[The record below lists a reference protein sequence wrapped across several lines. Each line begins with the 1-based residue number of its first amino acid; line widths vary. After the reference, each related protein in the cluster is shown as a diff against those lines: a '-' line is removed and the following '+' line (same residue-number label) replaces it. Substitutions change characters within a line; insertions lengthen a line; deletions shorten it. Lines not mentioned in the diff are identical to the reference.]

1 VKTRRA
7 SAGLLAALCVTL
19 TLVTRGG
26 SAEPSVVPSRILQ
39 AAAAE
44 GSVRVIVHLGGLGAV
59 PEAALSSASAVAS
72 QRQQIASAQ
81 DTVRQSLRGTSH
93 RILRQY
99 QTIPYLAID
108 ASPDTLRMVESLR
121 GVVTAVHED
130 FVLRS
135 ALGQSAAVVQAPPAW
150 EAGRDGSGT
159 VIAILDTGVDKN
171 HEFLAGKVVEE
182 ACFAA
187 GGSCPNGQDT
197 QLGPGSG
204 VPCTFNPSGCSHG
217 THVAGIAAGLGGP
230 PTSASFS
237 GIGRAAQIMSVQ
249 VFRDAGGGSP
259 SAAGSDVLAGLE
271 RVYALRTTHDFGA
284 VNMSLGGGI
293 FTSTCNGAP
302 GVEPFKIVI
311 DNLRAAGIA
320 TVVASGNDGSRD
332 AISFPA
338 CISTA
343 VSVGS
348 TDDGSFGTT
357 VDRVSDYSN
366 IAPFVSL
373 LAPGKWITSSFPRSN
388 PPLYQTISGTSMST
402 PHVAGAFAILKQ
414 IMPAVDVTTKLKAL
428 RSTGVPVTDTR
439 LGAPGTTTL
448 KRIRVNAAAELLETL
463 DLRVTLL
470 TGPIRVAAGA
480 SYTLEYAVRS
490 TGGRPADASLVGLFL
505 SPDTTITTDDVALGS
520 VEVASLAPR
529 TTATGSAVVQIP
541 TNTSPGTYF
550 FGAIAN
556 VDGAVDENDVS
567 NNTRVSAAVQVVR
580 PDYVVKSVTTSVGAA
595 APGSSFRVTQV
606 IRNIAPPPNKAP
618 ASIAEL
624 FLSDDDLLDGGDVSL
639 GTVAVPQI
647 VAGGAT
653 TVVRRVQTPPGTPAG
668 LYWVFARANAGDI
681 VVEADLGNNVGATSK
696 PLIVGPDL
704 APKAATPTPRKRA
717 PGMTVSVATTVK
729 NRGGQPAGAFDLTV
743 YLSTNA
749 TFDAGVDVPVGT
761 RRVSS
766 LAAGAT
772 FTGSIVATLP
782 ADQPAGDYFLLVR
795 ADAGGEVAEA
805 DETNNVLAT
814 VVKVVPPD
822 LATIKLTAT
831 PSVIEAGMTVSVKQA
846 VKNLA
851 GLAGKA
857 AATTSRLYLSMDV
870 DLDDGA
876 DEILLDVPIPALAGG
891 ATVSLTRSVQ
901 IPPETPAGTYYV
913 IAAANVVSPIQ
924 ENDPTGGANNILAL
938 ATPITVSA
946 ATP

>member
-1 VKTRRA
+1 VKTRLA

-19 TLVTRGG
+19 ALVTRGG
-26 SAEPSVVPSRILQ
+26 SAEPPVVPPRLLQ

-44 GSVRVIVHLGGLGAV
+44 GSVRVIVHLGGIGAV

-72 QRQQIASAQ
+72 QRQRIASAQ
-81 DTVRQSLRGTSH
+81 DTVRRSLRGTSH
-93 RILRQY
+93 GILRQY

-108 ASPDTLRMVESLR
+108 ASPDALRMVESLR
-121 GVVTAVHED
+121 GVVTAVNED

-159 VIAILDTGVDKN
+159 VIAILDTGVDKG

-187 GGSCPNGQDT
+187 GGNCPNGQDT

-204 VPCTFNPSGCSHG
+204 VPCTFNATECVHG

-230 PTSASFS
+230 PTSIAFS
-237 GIGRAAQIMSVQ
+237 GIGRGADIMSVQ
-249 VFRDAGGGSP
+249 VFANGGGG
-259 SAAGSDVLAGLE
+259 AATASGSDVLAGLE
-271 RVYALRTTHDFGA
+271 RVYALRNTHNFGA

-293 FTSTCNGAP
+293 FTSTCDGAV
-302 GVEPFKIVI
+302 GVAPFKMVI

-320 TVVASGNDGSRD
+320 TVVASGNDFSPN

-348 TDDGSFGTT
+348 TDDGSLGTT

-373 LAPGKWITSSFPRSN
+373 LAPGKWITSSFPRST

-402 PHVAGAFAILKQ
+402 PHVAGAFAVLKQ
-414 IMPAVDVTTKLKAL
+414 VMPDVDVTTKLKAL

-439 LGAPGTTTL
+439 PGAPGTTTL
-448 KRIRVNAAAELLETL
+448 RRIKVNAAAQLLETL

-470 TGPIRVAAGA
+470 TGPIKIAAGA
-480 SYTLEYAVRS
+480 SYTLEYAVRNI
-490 TGGRPADASLVGLFL
+490 GGRPADASLLGLFL
-505 SPDTTITTDDVALGS
+505 SPDTTITTDDVALGA
-520 VEVASLAPR
+520 VVVPALAPNA
-529 TTATGSAVVQIP
+529 TATGSLVVQIP
-541 TNTSPGTYF
+541 TNTSTGTYF

-556 VDGAVDENDVS
+556 VDGAVDEDDDS
-567 NNTRVSAAVQVVR
+567 NNTRVSAAVVVVR
-580 PDYVVKSVTTSVGAA
+580 PDYAVKSVTTSAGVA
-595 APGSSFRVTQV
+595 APGSSFSVTQV
-606 IRNIAPPPNKAP
+606 IRNIAPAPNKAP

-624 FLSDDDLLDGGDVSL
+624 FLSGDDLLDGGDVSL
-639 GTVAVPQI
+639 RTVAVPPI
-647 VAGGAT
+647 AAAGAT
-653 TVVRRVQTPPGTPAG
+653 TVVRRVQTPPGTPPG
-668 LYWVFARANAGDI
+668 LYWVFVRVNAGDTI
-681 VVEADLGNNVGATSK
+681 VEADLGNNVGGTST
-696 PLIVGPDL
+696 PIIVGPDL
-704 APKAATPTPRKRA
+704 TPTAATPTPRKRA
-717 PGMTVSVATTVK
+717 PGMNVSVATTVK
-729 NRGGQPAGAFDLTV
+729 NRGGQPAGAFDITV

-749 TFDAGVDVPVGT
+749 TFEAGVDVPLRT
-761 RRVSS
+761 RRVNS
-766 LAAGAT
+766 LAAGAK
-772 FTGSIVATLP
+772 FTKSIVATIP

-805 DETNNVLAT
+805 DETNNERAT
-814 VVKVVPPD
+814 VVVKVVPPD

-831 PSVIEAGMTVSVKQA
+831 PSAIEAGMTVSVKQT

-851 GLAGKA
+851 VPAGKA
-857 AATTSRLYLSMDV
+857 AATMSRLYLSTDV
-870 DLDDGA
+870 DLDGA
-876 DEILLDVPIPALAGG
+876 DEMLLDVPIPALAGG
-891 ATVSLTRSVQ
+891 AAVSVTRSVP
-901 IPPETPAGTYYV
+901 IPPETPAGTYYI
-913 IAAANVVSPIQ
+913 IAAANAVSPIQ
-924 ENDPTGGANNILAL
+924 ENDPTGGANNILVL